1 MLTRRKFSPG
11 PSITHCRPGEK
22 QGRVHAMWHTSLGD
36 RTLRG
41 DEAALVR
48 MSIESMIDS
57 LLIHVDEE
65 IENEEIDADSRIDC
79 ASGIPIYDAL
89 TISQRIAVLHDVAKY
104 LLTDTE
110 KVLSLSAELEA
121 SVAAIFIEIR
131 DQVAIEI
138 DFPSIIRHHGPNW
151 RKLVRAA
158 YDSVFADS
166 ETGLH
171 DEEVGDDLPVPSER
185 DICRWEYL
193 VEALSDAILW
203 DRDFEMADSFLD
215 DDPGVSHT
223 RRRLLGIDDDYFT
236 SIAPD
241 PRPDEVYSLVSRTRE
256 IVRAK
261 PR

>member
-1 MLTRRKFSPG
+1 
-11 PSITHCRPGEK
+11 
-22 QGRVHAMWHTSLGD
+22 MWHTSLGD

-48 MSIESMIDS
+48 MSIESMIDA

-65 IENEEIDADSRIDC
+65 IENEDIGADARTDC
-79 ASGIPIYDAL
+79 ESGIPVYDAL
-89 TISQRIAVLHDVAKY
+89 TISQRIAVLYDVAKY
-104 LLTDTE
+104 LLTDTNE
-110 KVLSLSAELEA
+110 VLSLSAELEA
-121 SVAAIFIEIR
+121 SVAAIFIEVR

-138 DFPSIIRHHGPNW
+138 DFPTINLDPGPNW
-151 RKLVRAA
+151 RQLVRAA
-158 YDSVFADS
+158 YDNVFADDV
-166 ETGLH
+166 TGLH
-171 DEEVGDDLPVPSER
+171 DEEVDEDLPSPSDR
-185 DICRWEYL
+185 DIRRWEYL

-223 RRRLLGIDDDYFT
+223 RRRLLGINDEYFT

-241 PRPDEVYSLVSRTRE
+241 PRPDEVYGLVSRTRE